1 MTDFGMCGWLKQRR
15 RRRRRRRRQQW
26 CWWCGA
32 EGMGCAGPWNK
43 SIPNGRETDG
53 REKGGLAAECH
64 SAPADIVL
72 RAYMFFFVFNS
83 NSRFILFYIIAPSRF
98 LLARSLVDRPW
109 REPLSRLLLY
119 TNVVYTNALL
129 WLKYLH

>member
-1 MTDFGMCGWLKQRR
+1 VWMTEATSLSAVAAAAALVR
-15 RRRRRRRRQQW
+15 
-26 CWWCGA
+26 WCGA
-32 EGMGCAGPWNK
+32 EGMGRAGPWNK

-83 NSRFILFYIIAPSRF
+83 NSRFILFYIIAPPRF
-98 LLARSLVDRPW
+98 LLALWSAGLDAN
-109 REPLSRLLLY
+109 PLRAFYCTLR
-119 TNVVYTNALL
+119 TTTVV
-129 WLKYLH
+129 

>member
-15 RRRRRRRRQQW
+15 RRRQQW
-26 CWWCGA
+26 CWWCGV

-83 NSRFILFYIIAPSRF
+83 NSRFILFYIIPPSRF
-98 LLARSLVDRPW
+98 LLALWSTGLDASPFRAFY
-109 REPLSRLLLY
+109 Y
-119 TNVVYTNALL
+119 TLMFYIQMLCYDWNIYSKKTIV
-129 WLKYLH
+129 